1 MYLDWLA
8 SAMIRLEQF
17 FQYFDNSPH
26 QRAAIQR
33 LQEDMPPELLEHDSE
48 WFEIWKSGGKLVPFK
63 VPYFSQYELKN
74 GYRKC
79 FTTAMAMIAAHYGVI
94 AEHEDYDRVRI
105 KYGDTVEVSAQLK
118 ALSEVGLQ
126 AEFVRDGTEDL
137 IEAEIDSG
145 RPIAVGWLHK
155 GDISTGRPA
164 EGFGHWAVIIGYT
177 DRFFIVHDPRGEHD
191 IERGK
196 LLKRGEGAGVFYDRE
211 DFLHRWQVEGPRTGW
226 AILVDASPP
235 LLFQPATEP

>member
-33 LQEDMPPELLEHDSE
+33 LQEDMPPELLAHQAE
-48 WFEIWKSGGKLVPFK
+48 WFEIWKSGGKTLSFS
-63 VPYFSQYELKN
+63 VPYYSQYELKN

-79 FTTAMAMIAAHYGVI
+79 FTTAMAMVAAHYAAIAAHQ
-94 AEHEDYDRVRI
+94 EYDQVRI
-105 KYGDTVEVSAQLK
+105 KYGDSVEVTAQLK
-118 ALSEVGLQ
+118 TLAELGLR
-126 AEFVRDGTEDL
+126 AEFVQDGSVDL
-137 IEAEIDSG
+137 IEAEIDAG

-164 EGFGHWAVIIGYT
+164 EGFGHWSVIIGYT
-177 DRFFIVHDPRGEHD
+177 DKFFIVHDPRGEHD
-191 IERGK
+191 IKTGK
-196 LLKRGEGAGVFYDRE
+196 LLKRGEGSGVFYDRE
-211 DFLHRWQVEGPRTGW
+211 EFLHRWQVEGPRTGW
-226 AILVDASPP
+226 AILVDGLLP
-235 LLFQPATEP
+235 LLIEPTAQP

>member
-94 AEHEDYDRVRI
+94 AEHENYDRVRI
-105 KYGDTVEVSAQLK
+105 KYGDTVEVSRQTML
-118 ALSEVGLQ
+118 
-126 AEFVRDGTEDL
+126 
-137 IEAEIDSG
+137 G
-145 RPIAVGWLHK
+145 RACRT
-155 GDISTGRPA
+155 TGRQFCCQSFRPS
-164 EGFGHWAVIIGYT
+164 
-177 DRFFIVHDPRGEHD
+177 
-191 IERGK
+191 RGK
-196 LLKRGEGAGVFYDRE
+196 DQGSNA
-211 DFLHRWQVEGPRTGW
+211 
-226 AILVDASPP
+226 
-235 LLFQPATEP
+235 